1 MQKKIMKS
9 KFASQIRHSNTF
21 KLGHNPNKNLSIS
34 TTTTS
39 NSQNKQKECK
49 LIQDHPSNK
58 EPQHEINDEMN
69 DTMIEEYLEQEGL
82 RILKKLNESIKTP
95 KHNSV
100 LINSQ
105 RLLTR
110 NEKAD
115 AFFMNIIL
123 NKKTITERSNEEQ
136 LHRKQISVRLN
147 NKPKPMVSVKKR
159 NKTFLLGG
167 SFNQKSI
174 QDKSKDHLSYLLQNS
189 DALTSFMNKDKKI
202 KDIKS
207 SINKPEQKTISLKK
221 KGSKGIVETKTVLKY
236 FTRMISNLS

>member
-1 MQKKIMKS
+1 
-9 KFASQIRHSNTF
+9 
-21 KLGHNPNKNLSIS
+21 
-34 TTTTS
+34 
-39 NSQNKQKECK
+39 
-49 LIQDHPSNK
+49 
-58 EPQHEINDEMN
+58 MN

-95 KHNSV
+95 KNNCV

-189 DALTSFMNKDKKI
+189 DASTSKKI